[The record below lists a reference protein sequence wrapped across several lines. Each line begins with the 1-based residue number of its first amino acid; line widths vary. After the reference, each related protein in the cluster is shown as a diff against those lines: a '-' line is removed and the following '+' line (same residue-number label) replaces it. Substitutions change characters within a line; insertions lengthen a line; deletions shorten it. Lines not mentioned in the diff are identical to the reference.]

1 MVERVSALPPR
12 TAILYGGLIVDGA
25 GVPHELDE
33 GLDRLYAAAN
43 APIFG
48 MFDTQ
53 MGRGIVGG
61 RLVSVSEASRRAAG
75 AALRILCGEEPSS
88 LQTEPVTAGA
98 PVYDHRELVRW
109 GIPET
114 RLPEG
119 STVQFRPVSLWT
131 LYMWPAILGLTLVGA
146 EIALLA
152 GLLLQRARRR
162 RAEEEARALSRRL
175 LTAHEDERRRL
186 ARELHDDMS
195 QRLARLTIDVGRIE
209 DALEAVSGNGAST
222 AASDGLARLSEDVH
236 SLSYQLHPSLIEDL
250 GLFEALQ
257 EECERFSDVEG
268 IPAMLNAAKLTK
280 ELPPEASLCL
290 FRVAQ
295 EALRNVSRHAHA
307 SRVSV
312 SLGPVNG
319 GVRLSV
325 TDDGAGFDKK
335 EQAKR
340 ASLGLASMRER
351 VGLVSGRLE
360 IESAV
365 GGGTAVSVWVPG
377 KGGTA

>member
-1 MVERVSALPPR
+1 
-12 TAILYGGLIVDGA
+12 LYGGLIVDGA

-75 AALRILCGEEPSS
+75 AALRILSGEEPSS

-131 LYMWPAILGLTLVGA
+131 LYMWPAFLGLTLVGA
-146 EIALLA
+146 ETALLA
-152 GLLLQRARRR
+152 GLLVQRARRR

-209 DALEAVSGNGAST
+209 DALRAVSGNGAST

-268 IPAMLNAAKLTK
+268 IPAMLNAAKLTD

-365 GGGTAVSVWVPG
+365 GRGTAVSVWVPG